1 MTTPLL
7 EVRNIKK
14 YFPIKA
20 GVFGRTVNWHRAVD
34 DVSLVIPGSGE
45 TFGLAGESGCGK
57 TTLGRVILRLLEA
70 TSGDVIFNGR
80 NLLKMKPD
88 ELRRA
93 RRDMQIVFQNPYWSL
108 NPRMV
113 VRNIIAEP
121 LQTHTH
127 LSRKEIDQRVSE
139 LLEMVGLC
147 PEHLRRYPHEFS
159 GGQRQRIGI
168 ARALALNPKFI
179 ILDEP
184 TSALDVSVQAQ
195 VINLLEDLK
204 KQLNLTYLLITHD
217 ISVVE
222 HMATQVAIM
231 YLGKLV
237 EVGRSD
243 LILSNPLHPYTRAL
257 LSSVPVPD
265 PDIHR
270 ERIILGGDVPSAAS
284 PPPGCRFHTRC
295 SSMQEKC
302 TVDEPVFKEINGRI
316 VFCHFAGMI

>member
-1 MTTPLL
+1 MTSPLL

-20 GVFGRTVNWHRAVD
+20 GVFGRTVAWHRALD
-34 DVSLVIPGSGE
+34 DVSLSIPACGE
-45 TFGLAGESGCGK
+45 TFGLVGESGCGK
-57 TTLGRVILRLLEA
+57 TTLGRVILRLLEPTA
-70 TSGDVIFNGR
+70 GELYFDGR
-80 NLLKMKPD
+80 NLLQLKPD

-113 VRNIIAEP
+113 IRDIIAEP
-121 LQTHTH
+121 LQTHTR
-127 LSRKEIDQRVSE
+127 LSRKEIDFKA
-139 LLEMVGLC
+139 LEVLNMVGLGS
-147 PEHLRRYPHEFS
+147 EHLQRYPHEFS

-168 ARALALNPKFI
+168 ARALALDPKFI

-195 VINLLEDLK
+195 VLNMLEDLQQ
-204 KQLNLTYLLITHD
+204 QLNLTYLLITHD

-222 HMATQVAIM
+222 HMASKIAIM

-237 EVGRSD
+237 EVGDID
-243 LILSNPLHPYTRAL
+243 LILTDPLHPYTKAL
-257 LSSVPVPD
+257 LSSVPLPD
-265 PDIHR
+265 PDISR
-270 ERIILGGDVPSAAS
+270 ERIVLGGDVPSAAC

-295 SSMQEKC
+295 HSMEEVC
-302 TVDEPVFKEINGRI
+302 GVEEPSLKEIRGRL
-316 VFCHFAGMI
+316 VSCHFMGDI